1 MVNGTIEMSLPDTIR
16 ELVKLE
22 KKTNILNILSQK
34 IKIFLKYDYT
44 YYFQK
49 PLNFGPKS
57 GKLNNFIYSR
67 STTFLST

>member
-44 YYFQK
+44 FK
-49 PLNFGPKS
+49 SLLNFGPKS